1 MDSDGNHPIRSTA
14 DDNGHREFTGLLL
27 PMVVELHSTA
37 KIQSLHI
44 SPENL
49 PSPFNCTASVPLSPT
64 LSMMY
69 AQFLAI
75 TLTS

>member
-1 MDSDGNHPIRSTA
+1 MDGDSNHRVRSTA
-14 DDNGHREFTGLLL
+14 DNNGHREFNGLR
-27 PMVVELHSTA
+27 PPIVAELHSAA

-49 PSPFNCTASVPLSPT
+49 PSPFNCTASIPLSPT

-69 AQFLAI
+69 VH
-75 TLTS
+75 